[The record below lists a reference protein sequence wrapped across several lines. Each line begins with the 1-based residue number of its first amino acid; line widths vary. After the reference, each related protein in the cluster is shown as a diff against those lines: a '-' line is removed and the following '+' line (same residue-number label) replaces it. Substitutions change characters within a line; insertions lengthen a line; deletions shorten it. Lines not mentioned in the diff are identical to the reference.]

1 MRLFKQVGLL
11 VIACAA
17 VAGGYQG
24 WQIYGVSKID
34 AKTSTEHKKR
44 MPVTVETAAAGYRNL
59 ELAVEA
65 VGSTLAFRS
74 VEITPLAAGRVTKI
88 GFDSGKVV
96 KAGDVLL
103 SLNDVIEQ
111 ADLTEARARLKEATN
126 TLKRSKKLRKQNAAS
141 AATVENLVA
150 KVAISNAERDRATK
164 RLKDRVITAP
174 FSGVVGFSSVELGTR
189 VNVGEVVTT
198 LDDLSKVKVE
208 FSLPESLF
216 GTVGLGKRIVAHA
229 APFPGRI
236 FNGTIE
242 TVNSRVDTVSRSFKA
257 RAIIANE
264 DRALPAGM
272 FVHLTVVLDQKKAL
286 SVPEEAIVAEGS
298 RPYIYAI
305 VKDGK
310 QQRVNRRYVS
320 LGQRSFG
327 YVEITDGVAEG
338 EQVVIRGIQKVK
350 DGKAVN
356 INNRKVSA
364 KKKSPSK
371 SPKTPGKETRS

>member
-24 WQIYGVSKID
+24 WQIYDVSKID